1 MNLSISVQE
10 EVREIAPKLQ
20 LGRHQQVGDT
30 GLFVAHETTDMDDS
44 RFTLVSS
51 LEIDGRTYHIYSAT

>member
-10 EVREIAPKLQ
+10 EVREIVPQLQ
-20 LGRHQQVGDT
+20 LGQHQQIGDT
-30 GLFVAHETTDMDDS
+30 GLFVAHQTTEMDDS

-51 LEIDGRTYHIYSAT
+51 LEIDGRTYNIYSAT